1 MDRRARML
9 GGIALADSTG
19 LEIGAL
25 HSPLVRRHES
35 RIRYVDYASTAVLRE
50 NFRHPGDPADIVEV
64 DIVWGGRTLRECLD
78 APVDYILA
86 SHVIEHVPDLIGWLL
101 ELREALKPGQVLG
114 LAIPDRR
121 HTFDVRRAVSSPG
134 EMVEAWLAGYKRPS
148 PRQVFDACALSRN
161 TETAEHWRMGEPS
174 GGLPAEVLGRLSP
187 ALDIV
192 RTMVAEARYVDV
204 HCWVFTPASFLD
216 TAEALAGMGCFPYV
230 IDGFF
235 PTEPGTIEFQVRLRT
250 VEDAADPA
258 IAASIAAAR
267 AVPPPAEAVEPPIL
281 DAPILDARVLATI
294 ETIEDNAPDRAAMDA
309 ALAEAEETILRAHRE
324 NEELRR
330 YIGALRAS
338 TSWRLTGPLRA
349 AREWLRPRQ

>member
-9 GGIALADSTG
+9 GSIALADSTG

-35 RIRYVDYASTAVLRE
+35 QIRYVDYASTAVLRE

-101 ELREALKPGQVLG
+101 ELREALKPGKVLG

-161 TETAEHWRMGEPS
+161 TETAEHWRMGEDS

-192 RTMVAEARYVDV
+192 RNMVAEARYVDV

-216 TAEALAGMGCFPYV
+216 TAEALAGMGCFPWL

-267 AVPPPAEAVEPPIL
+267 TVPPIEISPVEATPALATP
-281 DAPILDARVLATI
+281 ARATI
-294 ETIEDNAPDRAAMDA
+294 ETIQDVPPDHAATEA
-309 ALAEAEETILRAHRE
+309 VLAEAERAITQAQRE
-324 NEELRR
+324 NEMARR
-330 YIGALRAS
+330 EIAALRAS
-338 TSWRLTGPLRA
+338 TSWRITGPLRA